1 MKRSRAVALAVMSV
15 AVVSACQPPPPPLPA
30 EYRPPVVESV
40 HVTPEPAA
48 PGDVVTITMDVRDDV
63 EITRANVGIA
73 IVPSGVELPPL
84 PRICSAGL
92 EQGEDRTRAVVTITC
107 EVPTFASNGEWTVP
121 VHIVDGKNGGIYDNP
136 GLQTTVTFQV
146 AGGSDDSSPPTM
158 TSFRTD
164 PAVLRQD
171 TVFTLTMR
179 VVDESPPLLAH
190 NGSYSDSVWFRKL
203 WAASSTLRCT
213 GLSYAPVSSTEVD
226 VSWTC
231 SPTPGSTELGPHAAD
246 ITVRDALGHS
256 REFRL
261 QVDVT

>member
-1 MKRSRAVALAVMSV
+1 MKRISQGALALMLV
-15 AVVSACQPPPPPLPA
+15 AIVSSCQPPPPPLPGD
-30 EYRPPVVESV
+30 YRPPVVESV
-40 HVTPEPAA
+40 QVAPRPAA
-48 PGDVVTITMDVRDDV
+48 PGDVVTITMDVRDD
-63 EITRANVGIA
+63 EDITRATAGIA
-73 IVPSGVELPPL
+73 IVPSGVQLPPL

-92 EQGEDRTRAVVTITC
+92 EQGEDRTNAVVTVTC

-121 VHIVDGKNGGIYDNP
+121 VHVVDGKNGGVYDNP
-136 GLQTTVTFQV
+136 GLHTTVSFEV
-146 AGGSDDSSPPTM
+146 AGGSEDSSAPMM

-190 NGSYSDSVWFRKL
+190 NGSFGDSVYFRKL
-203 WAASSTLRCT
+203 WAASSTLRCKQ
-213 GLSYAPVSSTEVD
+213 LSSTPVSATEID
-226 VSWTC
+226 LSWTC
-231 SPTPGSTELGPHAAD
+231 SPTPGYTELGPHAAD

-256 REFRL
+256 RSFRL